1 MGEPILMGRV
11 QFKPVYPED
20 LDLLPLRSAGD
31 LFCASAVDGDCE
43 DINKPAVSI
52 RMGVIAFRRDNHD
65 IRLCMEVVCCIVDTQ
80 CFVDRNLAAF
90 VDISVENVFWGGL
103 IVVNEQS

>member
-1 MGEPILMGRV
+1 MKLCHSVVALGSANCSRGMRRWENPSLWV
-11 QFKPVYPED
+11 QFKPAHPED

-31 LFCASAVDGDCE
+31 LLCASVVDGDRE

-65 IRLCMEVVCCIVDTQ
+65 IGSCTEVD
-80 CFVDRNLAAF
+80 
-90 VDISVENVFWGGL
+90 DI
-103 IVVNEQS
+103 